1 MKIMIQFLLLL
12 IQIKE
17 KYTEDEISVYAA
29 QASFFIVL
37 SAFPFTMVL
46 LTAVQLIPTISK
58 ADLLSLLTSI
68 VPDMLKSMVITVV
81 DDLFTKSPG
90 RILSITA
97 LAAFW
102 SASRGMLGMSHGL
115 NRVFCC
121 KEKRGYFLSRL
132 IFTGYTIIFM
142 AACITSLV
150 LLVFGTAIQNL
161 IIQWFPILE
170 TITTYIISFRTLLS
184 LTILITIFAG
194 FYIFIP
200 DKKQKARFQLPGA
213 IFSTV
218 GWIVFSYVFSIYFN
232 NFSNYSYMYGSLT
245 AVVVLMLWIYFCIC
259 ILFLG
264 AEINYFYEKTRIT
277 QNKNRE

>member
-1 MKIMIQFLLLL
+1 MIQFLLLL

-37 SAFPFTMVL
+37 SAFPFVMVL
-46 LTAVQLIPTISK
+46 LTAVQLIPTVSK
-58 ADLLSLLTSI
+58 ADLLSLLISI

-90 RILSITA
+90 KILSITA

-102 SASRGMLGMSHGL
+102 SASRGMLGMSRGL

-121 KEKRGYFLSRL
+121 QEKRGYFLSRL

-150 LLVFGTAIQNL
+150 LLVFGTTIQNL
-161 IIQWFPILE
+161 IIQWFPILQAV
-170 TITTYIISFRTLLS
+170 TTYIISFRALLS

-213 IFSTV
+213 VFSTV
-218 GWIVFSYVFSIYFN
+218 GWIVFSYAFSIYFN

-245 AVVVLMLWIYFCIC
+245 AIVVLMLWIYFCIC

-264 AEINYFYEKTRIT
+264 AEINYFYEKTRINQKKET
-277 QNKNRE
+277 E

>member
-1 MKIMIQFLLLL
+1 MIQFLMLA

-17 KYTEDEISVYAA
+17 KYTKDEISVYAA

-37 SAFPFTMVL
+37 SAVPFTMVL
-46 LTAVQLIPTISK
+46 LTAIQLIPTVSK
-58 ADLLSLLTSI
+58 ADLLSLLNSI
-68 VPDMLKSMVITVV
+68 IPDMLSSLVITVV

-90 RILSITA
+90 TILSITA

-102 SASRGMLGMSHGL
+102 SASKGMLGMSRGL
-115 NRVFCC
+115 NRVFRCQ
-121 KEKRGYFLSRL
+121 ENRGYFLSRL

-150 LLVFGTAIQNL
+150 LLVFGTTIQNFVVRL
-161 IIQWFPILE
+161 FPILE
-170 TITTYIISFRTLLS
+170 AFTTYIISFRTLLS
-184 LTILITIFAG
+184 LAILIMIFAG
-194 FYIFIP
+194 LYIFIP

-213 IFSTV
+213 VFSTI
-218 GWIVFSYVFSIYFN
+218 GWIVFSYAFSIYFN

-245 AVVVLMLWIYFCIC
+245 AVIMLMLWIYFCIC

-264 AEINYFYEKTRIT
+264 AEINYFYEKIKGR
-277 QNKNRE
+277 QEKES